1 MLVERVMSEAWEEIQ
16 VTRLW
21 ETFVNFDRNVQT
33 RVERRLALL
42 REEEATLLRMG
53 EEQESRDAKIEREAL
68 YSRRRQQP

>member
-21 ETFVNFDRNVQT
+21 ETFVNSDRNVQT

-53 EEQESRDAKIEREAL
+53 ED
-68 YSRRRQQP
+68 